1 MGTRSSKRAAAATRR
16 LEFRVLGPLEASRD
30 GVEIELGPRKQR
42 AVLALLLLNANRVI
56 STERLIDDL
65 WGGTPPDT
73 ARAAMQVYV
82 AGLRRALGSEGAAL
96 RTKPPGYV
104 LEVERG
110 ALDLDHFNDLRAE
123 ARAATDAERRAA
135 ALHEAL
141 ELWRDTSFPELRSEP
156 FWNTA
161 AEHLEE
167 LRLSAL
173 EERIDADLVLG
184 RHAHLVPELDGLV
197 AEYPYR
203 ERLRAQLMLALYR
216 SGRQADALEAYQ
228 RARRRFSEDLG
239 LEPSPPFAELERAI
253 LRHDASLAAPSPA
266 AILSPRDDRRAG
278 SRRVTP
284 LTMALGV
291 VLAAILALAAAFVAK
306 LRATSTPTPTPVAIA
321 GDSVAVVDPA
331 RNAVIGEIPVGA
343 RPSGI
348 AAGAGSV
355 WVGNRDDNTLLR
367 IDPRSRKVVRT
378 IGLPLEPQE
387 VTVAADAVWVAT
399 DDGVVVRIDPTSNQI
414 ARAYRLRRTRDRC
427 CPPAITTGGTAVWV
441 SQGGTLSRIDP
452 STNGVARV
460 RDAGVVSITSGEGG
474 LWLLTNAGKLER
486 LDPTTNAVLTS
497 ISRESIAYGAL
508 GGGVAAGAGAV
519 WTGTYLD
526 RALWKLD
533 PVTGAFIGRVSLAHR
548 PAGVAFG
555 DGAVWI
561 VTTDGMLLRVD
572 PRSDRVVRTI
582 RLGAFAA
589 QAGSGELEAQ
599 GRWAPMVAAAG
610 ALWIPVTP

>member
-1 MGTRSSKRAAAATRR
+1 
-16 LEFRVLGPLEASRD
+16 
-30 GVEIELGPRKQR
+30 
-42 AVLALLLLNANRVI
+42 VLALLLLNANRVV

-73 ARAAMQVYV
+73 ARAALQVYV

-104 LEVERG
+104 LEVGRG
-110 ALDLDHFNDLRAE
+110 ALDLDRFNDLRAE

-141 ELWRDTSFPELRSEP
+141 ELWQDTSFPELRSEP

-161 AEHLEE
+161 AAHLEE
-167 LRLSAL
+167 VRLSAL
-173 EERIDADLVLG
+173 EETIDADLALG

-197 AEYPYR
+197 TEYPYR

-228 RARRRFSEDLG
+228 RARRTFSEDLG
-239 LEPSPPFAELERAI
+239 LEPSPPLAELERAI
-253 LRHDASLAAPSPA
+253 LRHDASLAAPSLA
-266 AILSPRDDRRAG
+266 ASPSPRDDRWAG

-284 LTMALGV
+284 RTMALAV
-291 VLAAILALAAAFVAK
+291 ALAAILALAAAFVAK

-321 GDSVAVVDPA
+321 GDSVAVVDPE

-399 DDGVVVRIDPTSNQI
+399 DDGVVVRIDPSSNQI

-452 STNGVARV
+452 STNGVAQV

-474 LWLLTNAGKLER
+474 LWLLTSAGKLER

-533 PVTGAFIGRVSLAHR
+533 PVTGAFIGRVPLAHR
-548 PAGVAFG
+548 PAGVAFS